1 MLKLP
6 LGQFRMQTKILA
18 LPLEAVMA
26 NCEMFVNPEP
36 LNRRLLGKCA
46 VLVSPSATC
55 GLPGGS
61 KHVTF
66 HDDMLR
72 LLRSENRVTI
82 LWS

>member
-46 VLVSPSATC
+46 VLVSLQHVVCLGVQSMSPFTMTC
-55 GLPGGS
+55 LD
-61 KHVTF
+61 F
-66 HDDMLR
+66 
-72 LLRSENRVTI
+72 
-82 LWS
+82 